1 MKKIIYLHIGTHKT
15 GTTYIQNLCGKNYD
29 LLKSNGVLYPFQG
42 RKPTTGHHNIGWFYS
57 NRGLY
62 FKDTPFS
69 TKELIK
75 EIESTSLDKILISTE
90 VFSSDEFNSLHI
102 EKIKSDLSNYE
113 VHPVIF
119 IRNPL
124 YSIYSF
130 WQEWV
135 KHGLLHS
142 FETCLKD
149 ENYVTQRLNSPSNII
164 KKWHHAFNENITIVV
179 YDNLK
184 ANYTDVAL
192 YLLNQIIGVD
202 IRKNDLIDFNTIVNQ
217 GLTIERAEL
226 ICEINNI
233 AGTAAWRNIDIDG
246 NYQDLLEEAF
256 SQKYN
261 IHYSDYIDKN
271 IKISKSLLKQ
281 YRKLIVNPIGENCLY
296 HNQNCTPTFEVLPES
311 IFKGKVTPPLRKR
324 NHILITGTGRAGTS
338 FLVQLLTYLGID
350 TGFCKETIVSEL
362 DQIGRA
368 GLEYDIRN
376 KNCPYVVKSPW
387 FCDYADEVL
396 CNKDI
401 NIEHVFIPI
410 REIEQAAE
418 SRRFVT
424 RNGGEKGGLWHTNS
438 NKIGDQEIILLNQ
451 IYKLM
456 LALSSN
462 NIPITLVNYPEL
474 TQKPEY
480 LFEKLKPVLK
490 TITYPDFLQA
500 FNITVRPNLVN
511 DFSKPYQINIESK
524 ENKYTKELKSAV
536 PFTQDL
542 IKKRVNWLLTFLS
555 LESREFNQ
563 ENYQIFLKT
572 INSIALMD
580 PTQLN
585 EVLQE
590 NPEIKKVTK
599 KYLEKYQGLTVQITK
614 KLITQKRIFLD

>member
-75 EIESTSLDKILISTE
+75 EIESTSLDKILISSE

-192 YLLNQIIGVD
+192 YLLNQIIGIH
-202 IRKNDLIDFNTIVNQ
+202 IRKNDLMDFNTIINQ

-233 AGTAAWRNIDIDG
+233 AGTAAWRSIDIDG
-246 NYQDLLEEAF
+246 NYQALLEEASF
-256 SQKYN
+256 QKYN
-261 IHYSDYIDKN
+261 LHYSDYIDKN
-271 IKISKSLLKQ
+271 IQISNSLLKQ

-296 HNQNCTPTFEVLPES
+296 HNQNCTPTFEVLPRN
-311 IFKGKVTPPLRKR
+311 IFKGKV
-324 NHILITGTGRAGTS
+324 
-338 FLVQLLTYLGID
+338 
-350 TGFCKETIVSEL
+350 IVP
-362 DQIGRA
+362 R
-368 GLEYDIRN
+368 
-376 KNCPYVVKSPW
+376 
-387 FCDYADEVL
+387 
-396 CNKDI
+396 
-401 NIEHVFIPI
+401 
-410 REIEQAAE
+410 
-418 SRRFVT
+418 
-424 RNGGEKGGLWHTNS
+424 
-438 NKIGDQEIILLNQ
+438 
-451 IYKLM
+451 
-456 LALSSN
+456 LA
-462 NIPITLVNYPEL
+462 
-474 TQKPEY
+474 Q
-480 LFEKLKPVLK
+480 
-490 TITYPDFLQA
+490 
-500 FNITVRPNLVN
+500 
-511 DFSKPYQINIESK
+511 DFSDIYQINDDVK
-524 ENKYTKELKSAV
+524 KTKKELNREKIIFQAS
-536 PFTQDL
+536 TE
-542 IKKRVNWLLTFLS
+542 KRINWLLTFLS
-555 LESREFNQ
+555 LEYREFNQ

-585 EVLQE
+585 EILQE
-590 NPEIKKVTK
+590 NPEIKNITK
-599 KYLEKYQGLTVQITK
+599 QYLEKYQGLTVQITK